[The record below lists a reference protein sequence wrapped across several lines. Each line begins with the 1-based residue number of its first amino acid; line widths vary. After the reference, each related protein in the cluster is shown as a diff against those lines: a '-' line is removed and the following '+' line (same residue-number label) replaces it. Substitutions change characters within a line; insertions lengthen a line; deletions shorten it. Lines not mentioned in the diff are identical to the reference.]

1 MPVNFALH
9 SLSKS
14 FTFLSP
20 ANDTSWFF
28 FVLLGEGVF
37 DRVDNLPDGVAID
50 LNGVPAKL
58 LEPTFISCQIM
69 PKHCV
74 LGLPHTVD
82 IYEANEVVQFVERGK
97 VSCLPNTTLSHFSIS
112 TYAEDAVTDLI

>member
-9 SLSKS
+9 SLSES

-37 DRVDNLPDGVAID
+37 DRVDNLLDLVAID
-50 LNGVPAKL
+50 LDSVPAKVL
-58 LEPTFISCQIM
+58 KPTFISCQIM

-74 LGLPHTVD
+74 LGLPHAVD

-112 TYAEDAVTDLI
+112 ANAKDAVTDLV

>member
-1 MPVNFALH
+1 MPVNFALN

-20 ANDTSWFF
+20 ANDNSWFF

-37 DRVDNLPDGVAID
+37 DRVDYLLDGVAID
-50 LNGVPAKL
+50 LDSVPAKVL
-58 LEPTFISCQIM
+58 KPALISRQIM

-74 LGLPHTVD
+74 LGLPHAVD

-112 TYAEDAVTDLI
+112 ANTEDTVANLV